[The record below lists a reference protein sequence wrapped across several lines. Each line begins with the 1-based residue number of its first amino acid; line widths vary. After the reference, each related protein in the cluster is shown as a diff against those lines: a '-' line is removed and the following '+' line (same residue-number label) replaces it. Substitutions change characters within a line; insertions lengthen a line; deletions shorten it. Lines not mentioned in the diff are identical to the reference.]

1 MPKVTITNDKGLVQS
16 RGRGFELEHSPK
28 LRTSQINGGTT
39 GSCTAF
45 TILSGTGDGGQNT
58 GTGAMARL
66 PAVASA
72 TGQEFYFRAGGSRK
86 SGGGVA
92 QKGKSGCNVIS
103 GSTSDAILDLFYWAS
118 GSQSAPGGV
127 LAGQRIQL
135 GNSEGDCLKVVSDGR
150 RYFCYSLTGSHRIA
164 TGGPGPQ

>member
-1 MPKVTITNDKGLVQS
+1 MPKVTITNDKGLVQAP
-16 RGRGFELEHSPK
+16 GRGFELQHSPK
-28 LRTSQINGGTT
+28 LKTSTISGGTT
-39 GSCTAF
+39 GSCLAF
-45 TILSGTGDGGQNT
+45 NILSGTGNGGQNT

-103 GSTSDAILDLFYWAS
+103 GSTTDAIADLFYWAS
-118 GSQSAPGGV
+118 GSQMQESAPGGV

-135 GNSEGDCLKVVSDGR
+135 GNN
-150 RYFCYSLTGSHRIA
+150 
-164 TGGPGPQ
+164 GPSPQ